1 MRVKSRNFTLCGARF
16 SADDPSEMIDAM
28 RTELGLFSAFCGFF
42 LAACG
47 SASTGGQGSQTP
59 SGGNGG
65 AAVAGAGAGGGAMA
79 NGGANANGGSST
91 GGTTAN
97 GGSATGGVSST
108 AGNGGTLGASGGNGV
123 GGMSGS
129 GGSGGQTNG
138 PTLVYVG
145 STNRQISIFS
155 LDAASGKLG
164 LIKSIDAGNYPSF
177 LALDPSRTHLYAVNE
192 PDAMVASFK
201 VDPVTGDL
209 TFLNRVASGGGSPAH
224 IYVEQSGKYVMVA
237 NYDGGTTRVFPI
249 AADGSLG
256 APTDNKAPGKWSHM
270 ILTDAANKF
279 AFVMSKGDDLIAQ
292 YVFDSAHGTLMP
304 NSAAIVKSAAGAGPR
319 HLAWH
324 PSGKFAYVIDENDD
338 TMMALSYNA
347 AVGQLT
353 LLQTLSTLP
362 MGADGTSNTCAEV
375 VVAPSGN
382 FVYGSNRG
390 NDSIVTFSV
399 DGTSGK
405 LKYIG
410 VTPSGGNTPRSF
422 TLSADGKLMLVANES
437 GNVTSF
443 SVNTSTGALSKI
455 SSVSAP
461 VAPEFVGIFT
471 LPGQH

>member
-1 MRVKSRNFTLCGARF
+1 MISDMRS
-16 SADDPSEMIDAM
+16 
-28 RTELGLFSAFCGFF
+28 ELGLFSAFCGFF

-59 SGGNGG
+59 TGGSAG
-65 AAVAGAGAGGGAMA
+65 AAVAGAGTGGSSIA
-79 NGGANANGGSST
+79 NGGANANGGS
-91 GGTTAN
+91 
-97 GGSATGGVSST
+97 ATGGSPSS
-108 AGNGGTLGASGGNGV
+108 AGSGGTLGASGASGGSGV
-123 GGMSGS
+123 SGASGS
-129 GGSGGQTNG
+129 GGSGGGQTNG

-177 LALDPSRTHLYAVNE
+177 LALDPTRTHLYAVNE

-201 VDPVTGDL
+201 VDPTTGDL

-224 IYVEQSGKYVMVA
+224 IFVEQSGKYAMVA
-237 NYDGGTTRVFPI
+237 NYDGGTTRIFPI
-249 AADGSLG
+249 APDGSLG
-256 APTDNKAPGKWSHM
+256 TPTDDKAPGKWSHM
-270 ILTDAANKF
+270 ILTDAAEKYV
-279 AFVMSKGDDLIAQ
+279 FVMSKGDDLIAQ
-292 YVFDSAHGTLMP
+292 YVFDAAHGTLTP
-304 NSAAIVKSAAGAGPR
+304 NSMATVKSAAGAGPR

-338 TMMALSYNA
+338 TMMAFSYNA

-353 LLQTLSTLP
+353 WLQTLSTLP
-362 MGADGTSNTCAEV
+362 AGTDGTNNTCAEV

-410 VTPSGGNTPRSF
+410 VTPSGGNVPRSF
-422 TLSADGKLMLVANES
+422 TLSTDGRLMLVANES

-443 SVNTSTGALSKI
+443 SVNTATGALSKI
-455 SSVSAP
+455 SSVPAP
-461 VAPEFVGIFT
+461 VAPQFVGIFT
-471 LPGQH
+471 LPGKH